1 MPKFLILNYTYTE
14 ENYIKAIYH
23 LQHVHGKVSTTLL
36 SDEMNTRP
44 ASVTDMLKKL
54 ESKKIVH
61 YQKYRGFSLTDQ
73 GNKAALN
80 VVRKHR
86 LWEYFLVNKLGFD
99 WDEVHSMAE
108 ELEHI
113 SSNELTTR
121 LDDFLGNPAFDPH
134 GDPIPDN
141 KGKIKIIKQESLADL
156 PARKIATVSSVK
168 NQSTEMLDLL
178 NHFRIGIGTKI
189 KINKR
194 FDFDGS
200 IEIKVEKLPAIII
213 SKQVAQN
220 VFCIV

>member
-1 MPKFLILNYTYTE
+1 MTYTVTE

-23 LQHVHGKVSTTLL
+23 LQHVHDKVSTTML
-36 SDEMNTRP
+36 SDEMNTKP

-61 YQKYRGFSLTDQ
+61 YQKYKGFSLTEQ
-73 GNKAALN
+73 GNKTAIN

-86 LWEYFLVNKLGFD
+86 LWEFFLVNKLGFE

-121 LDDFLGNPAFDPH
+121 LDNYLGNPAFDPH

-141 KGKIKIIKQESLADL
+141 KGKIKIIKQDNLAAVPL
-156 PARKIATVSSVK
+156 KKTVTVSSVK

-178 NHFRIGIGTKI
+178 NHFKIGIGTKL
-189 KINKR
+189 KVNKR

-200 IEIKVEKLPAIII
+200 IEIKIEKLPATIV

-220 VFCIV
+220 VYCII